1 MVKILQGI
9 KAISGVIGFYS
20 LKKEQR
26 QVTFYS
32 EGKNYWPHLQGLLKA
47 TLKKTGFSVCYI
59 SSSLE
64 DPGLFMKHPK
74 LNTFFIGMASVRDY
88 FFRNWS
94 ILTRSPGQTDKTA
107 QRSGSP
113 RGAVPPGR

>member
-47 TLKKTGFSVCYI
+47 TLKKTGFSVCLVSYMRYRT
-59 SSSLE
+59 STPSLS
-64 DPGLFMKHPK
+64 
-74 LNTFFIGMASVRDY
+74 TW
-88 FFRNWS
+88 WS
-94 ILTRSPGQTDKTA
+94 TTA
-107 QRSGSP
+107 L
-113 RGAVPPGR
+113 

>member
-74 LNTFFIGMASVRDY
+74 LNIFYRYGISQRLFF
-88 FFRNWS
+88 
-94 ILTRSPGQTDKTA
+94 
-107 QRSGSP
+107 
-113 RGAVPPGR
+113 